1 MRFLELEEECWS
13 TEGVQ
18 SKYTLIFLLMF
29 LSNCFHTNISNNR
42 IKTTTTSNRYFTFGS
57 LIIIPK
63 LYCFKKLQRINPELH
78 HYWLVLLVV
87 HHWYQYNEYVLQ
99 DKLAQQVHHTDG
111 TKKINLSKEKKSAF
125 LFTYRSNTIHQDF
138 SSSTHINQWLL
149 IGDIC
154 NNGIYIG
161 A

>member
-1 MRFLELEEECWS
+1 
-13 TEGVQ
+13 
-18 SKYTLIFLLMF
+18 
-29 LSNCFHTNISNNR
+29 
-42 IKTTTTSNRYFTFGS
+42 
-57 LIIIPK
+57 
-63 LYCFKKLQRINPELH
+63 
-78 HYWLVLLVV
+78 VV

-111 TKKINLSKEKKSAF
+111 TKKINLSKEKKSVF

-154 NNGIYIG
+154 NNGIDIG
-161 A
+161 TQIFNTYRRCELDRYSSLLSDSLDTCDNRSLLKNLF